1 MCWSKCQHLKQIIL
15 GNNNIYEIIII
26 TMINIQDKSK
36 CCGCCACVDVCAHQA
51 ISLKTDIEGFWYPV
65 VDETK
70 CVDCGLCNKVCPE
83 LNITDLKKNDYPQP
97 AHTIAAINKKMSAR
111 WDSTS
116 GGAFSALAD
125 AMYEEGGYV
134 SGAIYNEDFSVRNFI
149 SNNPEDLKK
158 LRSSKYLQSKAE
170 GIYKEIRDLLRKGEK
185 VLACGTPCQMAA
197 LRSFLR
203 KDYENLI
210 IVDFICR
217 GVNSPKVYRKYL
229 DSLERK
235 FGGKVVYVKAKN
247 KELGWRNLTRKVVF
261 DNGKSYYGVHMQ
273 DDFRRGYH
281 TNVYCR
287 PSCYSCQYKG
297 FPRMADITIAD
308 YWGIEKVDPN
318 MDNNIGTSMILLNSN
333 KGIAYFEK
341 VKDKLEWEE
350 TKFESILSGNIAL
363 RKPIEPAK
371 IDRKAFFEDL
381 DRGTFEEVTAKYFPL
396 KQEKQ
401 TFKGKVK
408 AALKVAYYL
417 YRRFGFS
424 YRAWSNFVKINF
436 RKNTIS
442 NIKTEHVIYTM
453 PSAVFDIHPSAKIE
467 IKAPFLFGNNPV
479 KGMKMPTCL
488 RMEAN
493 TKLEIHNG
501 PLTRYGTGPYNLRYG
516 AYIEIVNGGKLTIG
530 QGACNVGLTI
540 MCAKEVTIGNGVRIG
555 RNVSIR
561 DWNGSHVIINE
572 HYRNHAPVHI
582 GDRVWLCTGC
592 TIMPGVTIGEGAVV
606 AANSTVTKDVPPY
619 SLVGGSPAKVLK
631 EKIEWY

>member
-1 MCWSKCQHLKQIIL
+1 
-15 GNNNIYEIIII
+15 
-26 TMINIQDKSK
+26 MINIQDKSK

-83 LNITDLKKNDYPQP
+83 LNIADLKKNDYPQP
-97 AHTIAAINKKMSAR
+97 AHTIAAINKKMSVR

-149 SNNPEDLKK
+149 SNNPDDLKK

-217 GVNSPKVYRKYL
+217 GINSPKVYRKYL

-350 TKFESILSGNIAL
+350 TKFESILPGNIAL
-363 RKPIEPAK
+363 RKPLEPAK

-381 DRGTFEEVTAKYFPL
+381 DRGTFEDVTAKYFPL
-396 KQEKQ
+396 NTHHKM
-401 TFKGKVK
+401 TFKKEMNLYIK
-408 AALKVAYYL
+408 QFLSLYYK
-417 YRRFGFS
+417 YGFS
-424 YRAWSNFVKINF
+424 YRAWSNFIKINF

-442 NIKTEHVIYTM
+442 NIKAGHVIYTM
-453 PSAVFDIHPSAKIE
+453 PSSVFDIHPSAKIE
-467 IKAPFLFGNNPV
+467 IKAPFLYGNNPV

-493 TKLEIHNG
+493 TTLVIHDG

-540 MCAKEVTIGNGVRIG
+540 MCTKEITIGNGVRIG

-561 DWNGSHVIINE
+561 DYNGPHVIINE

-619 SLVGGSPAKVLK
+619 TLVGGSPAKVLK
-631 EKIEWY
+631 ENIEWY